1 VKEVDG
7 HLGDVLS
14 LDSSNKKPDKIKKLK
29 NEITKLKK
37 LSIKEL
43 NSLQAAPEGMS
54 QGEWE
59 KRISIERLSSLY
71 LSMMKEYWDVEF
83 PLGVKERSMFKNYC
97 RYFNANLSLSEDVMR
112 YVITNW
118 TVIKARYRLPY
129 EYPMPGTFAYLT
141 FIKQVAIEYH
151 KKVNVT
157 NKVPEYISDFD
168 TRDNEVHYES
178 DF

>member
-1 VKEVDG
+1 MHGIGMKCKVKINWTKKSDTKKDDIKTDNHKSTDAKSADVKSDKVKSDKVKSDKPIKSVKNTTEVNSVKEVDG

-59 KRISIERLSSLY
+59 KRISI
-71 LSMMKEYWDVEF
+71 
-83 PLGVKERSMFKNYC
+83 
-97 RYFNANLSLSEDVMR
+97 
-112 YVITNW
+112 
-118 TVIKARYRLPY
+118 
-129 EYPMPGTFAYLT
+129 
-141 FIKQVAIEYH
+141 
-151 KKVNVT
+151 
-157 NKVPEYISDFD
+157 
-168 TRDNEVHYES
+168 
-178 DF
+178 